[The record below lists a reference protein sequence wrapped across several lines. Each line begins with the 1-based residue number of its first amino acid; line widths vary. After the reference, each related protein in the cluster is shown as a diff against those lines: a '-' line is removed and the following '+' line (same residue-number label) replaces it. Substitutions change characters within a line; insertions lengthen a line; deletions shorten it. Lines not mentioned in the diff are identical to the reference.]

1 MNLRG
6 WPVLRVWR
14 GAAYVR
20 IPVEQQRP
28 IEGGCSCKYCVVRP
42 TETPM
47 WDTLGVPLE
56 GQNDE
61 SIRRTTWT
69 LHAPEWQTTDK
80 VKS

>member
-1 MNLRG
+1 
-6 WPVLRVWR
+6 
-14 GAAYVR
+14 
-20 IPVEQQRP
+20 
-28 IEGGCSCKYCVVRP
+28 
-42 TETPM
+42 M